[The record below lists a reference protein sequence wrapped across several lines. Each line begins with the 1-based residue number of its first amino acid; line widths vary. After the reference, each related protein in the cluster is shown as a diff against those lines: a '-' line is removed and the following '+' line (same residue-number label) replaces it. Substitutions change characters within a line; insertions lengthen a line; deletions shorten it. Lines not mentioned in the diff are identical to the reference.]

1 MNNLLI
7 IGASGHGKVIADIAL
22 ATKKYREIAFL
33 DDDEN
38 ISECMGFPVIG
49 KVSDLDQC
57 VSEYE
62 MVVAIGN
69 AQTRRRIMEQIEAA
83 GGTHATLVHPQAV
96 VSEYASIG
104 IGTVIMPGTVIN
116 AGATIGK
123 GCIVNT
129 SASIDHDC
137 KIGDYVHVSVG
148 AHLAGTVSI
157 DACTWVGIGAVVSN
171 NIHICGQCMIG
182 AGAVVVSDI
191 TAPGTYIGVPAK
203 LT

>member
-1 MNNLLI
+1 MSKLLV

-22 ATKKYREIAFL
+22 EVNVYREISFL
-33 DDDEN
+33 DDDES

-49 KVSDLDQC
+49 KVIDLERYI
-57 VSEYE
+57 SEYE

-69 AQTRRRIMEQIEAA
+69 AQTRRRIMEQAVAA
-83 GGTHATLVHPQAV
+83 GAIIATLIHPQAV
-96 VSEYASIG
+96 VSKYAVVG
-104 IGTVIMPGTVIN
+104 AGTVVMSGAVIN
-116 AGATIGK
+116 ADAVVGR

-137 KIGDYVHVSVG
+137 QVGDCVHVAVG
-148 AHLAGTVSI
+148 AHLAGTVSVGAEAWI
-157 DACTWVGIGAVVSN
+157 GIGAVVSN

-191 TAPGTYIGVPAK
+191 TEPGTYVGVPARRI
-203 LT
+203 